1 MTTFRFL
8 GTLFRDYRR
17 DWVAYTSLILG
28 TNLTIAWIVIPLLTW
43 FTAQAL
49 ALGHID
55 YISYTN
61 VTTLFAH
68 PFVLIALLLLLLLTL
83 ALIYWQF
90 SILMRGIYQIQSQ
103 HRLQVLELIQ
113 QTFSQRP
120 ELSLFSFCFFLGY
133 FVLILPFA
141 GLGLKTPLLA
151 KVQIPDF
158 IVSYLQANTW
168 MALGLTLFYL
178 VTLYLGLRLLFVLP
192 KLVIQ
197 RQPLRQAVAASW
209 QQTRWHTR
217 HHFFQ
222 ILALSI
228 GVSVTA
234 GAGYLIVI
242 IAQTVI
248 DAINQPLALTAAI
261 VNLIL
266 IQLISQF
273 IVLMSIYGLMRIL
286 LLDVVIPD
294 RAVFSLMHHRRF
306 PKFLTVGALLVIAL
320 SVVGFNVIY
329 LNGLTVTKPL
339 TISHRGVDSGNGVQN
354 TIPALR
360 KTSREHPD
368 LVEMDLHETKDHQ
381 FVVMHDENLKA
392 LTGVNKAPYQL
403 TLKQLTRLTAHEN
416 GYRAKV
422 ASFDAYLAA
431 ANQLHQRLLVEIKT
445 TKHDSSDMLSR
456 FITHYGTTLRQHHD
470 QVHSLDYNV
479 VTGLKKQDPK
489 QFVSFI
495 LPYNFSFPKTD
506 ANAYTMEATTLTDSF
521 VDEAQSQHQKVYAWT
536 VNDDTTTQKMLF
548 EGVDGIVT
556 DHLKQLQGTIADN
569 VSHPNYATRL
579 MDYIIDAPTTNL
591 PLD

>member
-1 MTTFRFL
+1 MTSFRFL

-28 TNLTIAWIVIPLLTW
+28 TNLTIAWLVIPLLTW

-61 VTTLFAH
+61 VMTLFAH
-68 PFVLIALLLLLLLTL
+68 PFVLMALLLLLLLTL

-103 HRLQVLELIQ
+103 HRLQVIELLQ
-113 QTFSQRP
+113 QTLSQRP

-217 HHFFQ
+217 HYFGQ
-222 ILALSI
+222 ILVLSI

-234 GAGYLIVI
+234 GAGYLVVIV
-242 IAQTVI
+242 AQTII
-248 DAINQPLALTAAI
+248 DTINQPFALTAAI
-261 VNLIL
+261 INLIL

-273 IVLMSIYGLMRIL
+273 IVLMSIYGLIRIL

-294 RAVFSLMHHRRF
+294 RAVFSLVHHRRL

-320 SVVGFNVIY
+320 GVVGFNVIY

-445 TKHDSSDMLSR
+445 TRHDSPDMLSR
-456 FITHYGTTLRQHHD
+456 FINRYGTTLRQHHD

-495 LPYNFSFPKTD
+495 LPYNFSFPKR
-506 ANAYTMEATTLTDSF
+506 TLTPIPWKP
-521 VDEAQSQHQKVYAWT
+521 Q
-536 VNDDTTTQKMLF
+536 
-548 EGVDGIVT
+548 
-556 DHLKQLQGTIADN
+556 
-569 VSHPNYATRL
+569 R
-579 MDYIIDAPTTNL
+579 
-591 PLD
+591 

>member
-90 SILMRGIYQIQSQ
+90 SLLMRGIYQIQSQ
-103 HRLQVLELIQ
+103 HRLQVVELLQ
-113 QTFSQRP
+113 QTFTQPP
-120 ELSLFSFCFFLGY
+120 ELSLFSFVFFLGY

-158 IVSYLQANTW
+158 IVSYLQANVW
-168 MALGLTLFYL
+168 MALGLTFFYL
-178 VTLYLGLRLLFVLP
+178 ATLYLGLRLLFVLP

-197 RQPLRQAVAASW
+197 RQPLRQAVTASW
-209 QQTRWHTR
+209 QQTRWQTW
-217 HHFFQ
+217 HHFGQ

-234 GAGYLIVI
+234 GAGYLVVI
-242 IAQTVI
+242 IVQTVI
-248 DAINQPLALTAAI
+248 DAINQPLALTTAI
-261 VNLIL
+261 INLIL

-273 IVLMSIYGLMRIL
+273 IVLMSIYGLTRIL
-286 LLDVVIPD
+286 LLDVVMPD

-416 GYRAKV
+416 GHRAKV
-422 ASFDAYLAA
+422 ASFDAYLAT
-431 ANQLHQRLLVEIKT
+431 ANQRHQRLLVEIKT
-445 TKHDSSDMLSR
+445 TKHDSPDMLSR
-456 FITHYGTTLRQHHD
+456 FIRRYGTILRQQHD

-479 VTGLKKQDPK
+479 VIGLKKQDPK

-495 LPYNFSFPKTD
+495 LPYNFSFPRTD

-536 VNDDTTTQKMLF
+536 VNDDTTMQKMLF

-569 VSHPNYATRL
+569 VNHPNYATRL
-579 MDYIIDAPTTNL
+579 MDYIIDTPTTNL